1 MLYWLWLIGK
11 LFCKHLF
18 YRPYEFQYFIFY
30 SWEIFWDYFTFPWTI
45 NNLFSQFVP
54 MTGILENHII
64 FMILESFPGTVL
76 PSLLVGC
83 VHFQMIFIGCIA
95 SKHIPIFLH
104 LLITVF
110 SMCVLGGGN
119 GNCIY
124 WKCPVP
130 LYFWY
135 NLIMEI

>member
-45 NNLFSQFVP
+45 NNLFVQFVP

-64 FMILESFPGTVL
+64 FMILESFLGTVL
-76 PSLLVGC
+76 PSLLVA
-83 VHFQMIFIGCIA
+83 VFTFRWFLQA
-95 SKHIPIFLH
+95 VLH
-104 LLITVF
+104 LNTFPF
-110 SMCVLGGGN
+110 SCVCLLLRFQRVCLEEAAGTAFIEN
-119 GNCIY
+119 VQSHYI
-124 WKCPVP
+124 
-130 LYFWY
+130 FDTT
-135 NLIMEI
+135 